1 MRILILEDNSILSVS
16 IQNILIKSGY
26 AVDVFNDGDDGQNAL
41 DCTNYDLLILDL
53 GLPNLD
59 GIDILKNLR
68 KQKKTLPVLII
79 SARDRLDQKIL
90 GLQSGADD
98 YLTKPFALD
107 EVLARVNALLRRAFQ
122 DGQSIAELNNL
133 TYDSISKILRKNG
146 KIIELSQRELSIFE
160 FLLSN
165 KNRVVNKDM
174 IIEHI
179 TSYDN
184 NMNRTAIETY
194 ISRLRKKLGTSFSL
208 KTIRGLG
215 YMLTAKQ

>member
-1 MRILILEDNSILSVS
+1 MRILILEDNSILSTS

-26 AVDVFNDGDDGQNAL
+26 AVDVFDDGDDGQSAL
-41 DCTNYDLLILDL
+41 DCANYDLLILDL

-122 DGQSIAELNNL
+122 DGQSITELNNL
-133 TYDSISKILRKNG
+133 TYDSISKVLRKNG
-146 KIIELSQRELSIFE
+146 KIIELSRRELSIFE

-184 NMNRTAIETY
+184 NINRTAIETY
-194 ISRLRKKLGTSFSL
+194 ISRLRKKLGKSFSL

-215 YMLTAKQ
+215 YMLTIKQ